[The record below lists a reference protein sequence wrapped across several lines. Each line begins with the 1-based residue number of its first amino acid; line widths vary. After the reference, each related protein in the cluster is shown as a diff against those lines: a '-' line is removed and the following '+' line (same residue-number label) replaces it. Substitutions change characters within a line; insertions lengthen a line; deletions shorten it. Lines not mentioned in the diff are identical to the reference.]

1 MKHSL
6 ITGVLLTAVALAAPL
21 LAQEIP
27 TSSDPENPGCVA
39 DHAQTRVAAFL
50 QLTPEQLA
58 DWDLLIEDRELAA
71 EPLRAAMAQVQQD
84 IDDLLSSPDPDPTE
98 VGDLV
103 IARHDLGAQLAEVQ
117 RTYVEGFVDLLDED
131 QQHQYHFIRHA
142 ERAQPLIPAFRVMD
156 LLPPHWR

>member
-1 MKHSL
+1 MKHRL
-6 ITGVLLTAVALAAPL
+6 ITSVLLAVVALATPL

-27 TSSDPENPGCVA
+27 MPSEGENPGCVA
-39 DHAQTRVAAFL
+39 DHAQARVAAVL

-58 DWDLLIEDRELAA
+58 DWDFLIEDRELAA
-71 EPLRAAMAQVQQD
+71 EPLRAAIAQVQQD

-117 RTYVEGFVDLLDED
+117 RTYVEGFVALLDED
-131 QQHQYHFIRHA
+131 QQHQYRFIRHA